1 MPKAEKKEGEK
12 KESGKKVAGK
22 DGKEPVEIGSE
33 ETKEKKRK
41 RTKHQEDED
50 SELEERYF
58 EKSLK
63 EDAQGSKKARSEKTV
78 ADKSVEVEAKEESL
92 SSSSDEAQSAT
103 GGKIEEEEEDEN
115 TKTYVHESLLPNQ
128 GEIDKAKSTIFIG
141 NVPREV
147 VSDKHIYKKFRDVFA
162 TAGKVQSVRFRSIAF
177 SELLPRKAAFAQ
189 KKFDESRD
197 AINAYIVFDKEAS
210 VKEAVSKL
218 NATVFENHHLRVD
231 SVAHPLPQDN
241 KKCVFVGNMD
251 FEESEES
258 LWRHFGTCGKVENV
272 RIVRDTKTNM
282 GKGFGYVQ
290 FKDSLSVTKA
300 LLLDGKKMKSATK
313 TGKERTLRVN
323 RSKAIRKSKN
333 DDKPKQRLT
342 GDSKT
347 KLGRAK
353 AVLGKAGRSQV
364 NQIIEGH
371 RATPGEVIKGLTG
384 KKRENKKRI
393 TKRSTAFKSKN
404 AKK

>member
-1 MPKAEKKEGEK
+1 MKKDDEKKEVEK
-12 KESGKKVAGK
+12 KENTV
-22 DGKEPVEIGSE
+22 KESSE
-33 ETKEKKRK
+33 AASQENKEKKRK
-41 RTKHQEDED
+41 RNKHQQDED

-58 EKSLK
+58 EKSLR
-63 EDAQGSKKARSEKTV
+63 EDTQSSKKPRAEKTEESAKVDVTTKEESQEEESGEEESSEKT
-78 ADKSVEVEAKEESL
+78 
-92 SSSSDEAQSAT
+92 
-103 GGKIEEEEEDEN
+103 EEENEN

-128 GEIDKAKSTIFIG
+128 EEIDKAKSTIFVG

-147 VSDKHIYKKFRDVFA
+147 VSDKHIYKKFRDLFA
-162 TAGKVQSVRFRSIAF
+162 TIGKVQSVRFRSIAF

-197 AINAYIVFDKEAS
+197 AINAYIVFDKENS

-258 LWRHFGTCGKVENV
+258 LWRHFSTCGKVENV

-300 LLLDGKKMKSATK
+300 LLLDGKKMKSANK
-313 TGKERTLRVN
+313 AGKERTLRVN
-323 RSKAIRKSKN
+323 RSKAIKKTSRP